1 MALITLDNDTKKL
14 QVLLSGAVSASECP
28 MSAVVED
35 VRKDAI
41 GGRADRG
48 VEKTYDGITTGA
60 TAVDLVPAAPSNVRR
75 SVKSFSLY
83 NDDTAAVTVTVRLYV
98 TASTSRVL
106 WYGILQTNENLYYSE
121 SRGWFATDENANQK
135 SNASGTS
142 GASSEATS
150 AATSAGTR
158 ASVADSKA
166 LSVST
171 LTSTADSKALSV
183 STLTSTADSKGVSA
197 GTQGSTNKSIDDSRN
212 TSSGTRFSIVESTA
226 NSG

>member
-171 LTSTADSKALSV
+171 LTSTADSK
-183 STLTSTADSKGVSA
+183 GVSA